1 VGITG
6 ANFNNRLQT
15 YSATTD
21 VPTSKSIW
29 GVAYEPTRTD
39 TQTESFFISE
49 LYYTG
54 GTSNWDVVMS
64 VKPLGPPPGFV
75 PWDIGYTIH
84 YSYQ

>member
-1 VGITG
+1 MNLGS
-6 ANFNNRLQT
+6 ALET

-29 GVAYEPTRTD
+29 GVTYEPATTD
-39 TQTESFFISE
+39 TQTEIFFISE

-64 VKPLGPPPGFV
+64 VKPFNDPPG
-75 PWDIGYTIH
+75 PNWTIGYTIH